1 MQEAFNNALT
11 LLADASV
18 PVRILVFL
26 VLAGLAHFLVRQL
39 RNWAEAALR
48 PRRGAPVTLITRYPK
63 VVTILTLAVSAITV
77 AVYFSA
83 FGLILREFGISLR
96 AYFASAS
103 IIGLA
108 VAFGSQG
115 LVQDVVTGIT
125 LIFSDAIDVGDMVDF
140 NTQPGRV
147 IKVGLRF
154 TVLSTALGRELI
166 VPNRNIA
173 QITRFPVGGTFAYLD
188 VQIPTSVDAAQA
200 EARLLTLVDSFR
212 TQHRSVLTSAKSMGI
227 KDAGDWQFVRLELRA
242 LPGQQPLVDG
252 PLQQRV
258 VAALQELEPKAAAWM
273 VTVTH
278 RNASMTPSNSN
289 LVTAEPPPVSGP
301 PDKIL

>member
-1 MQEAFNNALT
+1 MQEAFNDLLTMLANA
-11 LLADASV
+11 SI
-18 PVRILVFL
+18 PVRILVFA
-26 VLAGLAHFLVRQL
+26 VLAVLAHFLVRQF

-48 PRRGAPVTLITRYPK
+48 PRRGAPTTLITRYPK

-77 AVYFSA
+77 AVYFGA

-173 QITRFPVGGTFAYLD
+173 QITRFPVGGTFVYLD
-188 VQIPTSVDAAQA
+188 IQIPPSVDAEAA
-200 EARLLTLVDSFR
+200 EARFLALVESYR
-212 TQHRSVLTSAKSMGI
+212 TQHRSVLTSARSMGI

-258 VAALQELEPKAAAWM
+258 VASLQELEPKAAPWM

-278 RNASMTPSNSN
+278 RNASMTPSSSN
-289 LVTAEPPPVSGP
+289 LSMSSTGVISSGENKP
-301 PDKIL
+301 S

>member
-1 MQEAFNNALT
+1 MQEAFHDALT
-11 LLADASV
+11 MLANASI

-26 VLAGLAHFLVRQL
+26 VLAGLAHFLVRQF

-125 LIFSDAIDVGDMVDF
+125 LIFSDALDVGDMVDF
-140 NTQPGRV
+140 TGQPGWV

-188 VQIPTSVDAAQA
+188 IQIPASVAAAAA
-200 EARLLTLVDSFR
+200 EGRFLALVESFR
-212 TQHRSVLTSAKSMGI
+212 IQHRSVLTSARSMGI
-227 KDAGDWQFVRLELRA
+227 KDAGDWKFVRLELRV
-242 LPGQQPLVDG
+242 LPGQQPLIDG

-258 VAALQELEPKAAAWM
+258 VAGLQELDPKAAAWM

-278 RNASMTPSNSN
+278 RNASMTPSSSS
-289 LVTAEPPPVSGP
+289 LAIHATGAMGGLT
-301 PDKIL
+301 DKST